1 MKYTLSLLVALALSS
16 INAQLDRS
24 IMPKAASPTPIQLK
38 ESEVWTTKNGM
49 VVILSE
55 DHKLPKVSF
64 DLTLGYNPGLE
75 GSKAGLNELT
85 GSLIMSGTQNRS
97 KDQLDKEIDFIGA
110 ALNASASNIY
120 LSTLTKHLEKG
131 MGLMA
136 DITLNASFPES
147 EYTRVVDQVKSGLVS
162 LKSEGQGM
170 ANNATYKVNFPKHP
184 YGEVMTFK
192 TLEAIT
198 LDDIKGYY
206 KQHFTPQGA
215 YLVIVGDI
223 TRAEA
228 DAYIE
233 KFFGS
238 WNGNTPSQSQFG
250 DPNKT
255 DGNQVYFVNKPGAVQ
270 SVIQVTFP
278 IPLRMGNPDNLKMT
292 VLNDVFGGSGF
303 GTRLMQNLREDKAFT
318 YGCYSGLNIENK
330 GAWVSVSGN
339 FRNDVTDS
347 AITEIVNELNRL
359 LADDIKA
366 DELELTKATKNGSFA
381 RSLERPQTIAR
392 FAYNIQRYGLPADY
406 YKTYLQQL
414 DAITPADLKAIASKY
429 IKANNYNIIV
439 VGNEAVLE
447 KIKRFDSDGQV
458 TKLDEFGDVKSD
470 KIASDLTIND
480 LLTKV
485 SLSLTQASSLK
496 AATKTVSKIKSMVQK
511 STLKSDKI
519 PVALSSTSYYTN
531 KGIQADKMEF
541 NGMIAQK
548 QYFDGKTGYT
558 FNMQTGKNEMSS
570 EELAIASMEQ
580 GVIPEMNWMNSTSA
594 FKPEVVGIESE
605 NGKPFYVVKI
615 AFGASGEVYHY
626 YDKSTYLKAKTV
638 KVMNQGGESSTTVIE
653 YADYKSVNGVLMPQ
667 KTMLNAGPITFNI
680 TVETTEINGAVDLK
694 DFE

>member
-110 ALNASASNIY
+110 SLNASASNIY
-120 LSTLTKHLEKG
+120 LSTLTKHLEKA

-147 EYTRVVDQVKSGLVS
+147 EYTRIVDQVKSGLVS

-278 IPLRMGNPDNLKMT
+278 IPLRMGNPDNLKLS
-292 VLNDVFGGSGF
+292 VLNDVFGGGGF

-330 GAWVSVSGN
+330 GAWISVSGN

-366 DELELTKATKNGSFA
+366 DELELTKATKNGSFG

-414 DAITPADLKAIASKY
+414 DAITPAELKAIASKY

-470 KIASDLTIND
+470 KIPSDLTIND

-485 SLSLTQASSLK
+485 TLSLTQASSLK
-496 AATKTVSKIKSMVQK
+496 AATKAVSKIKSMVQK
-511 STLKSDKI
+511 STLKSDQI

-548 QYFDGKTGYT
+548 QYFDGKSGYT
-558 FNMQTGKNEMSS
+558 FNMQTGKKEMTG
-570 EELAIASMEQ
+570 EEVAIALMEQ
-580 GVIPEMNWMNSTSA
+580 GVIPEMNWMNSSST

-605 NGKPFYVVKI
+605 NGTPYYVVKI
-615 AFGASGEVYHY
+615 AFGSIGEVYHY
-626 YDKSTYLKAKTV
+626 YDKSSYLKAKTV
-638 KVMNQGGESSTTVIE
+638 KVVNQNGESSTSVIE
-653 YADYKSVNGVLMPQ
+653 YADYKAVNGVLLPH
-667 KTMLNAGPITFNI
+667 KTILNVGPMTLNI
-680 TVETTEINGAVDLK
+680 SLDSTEINGAVDLK